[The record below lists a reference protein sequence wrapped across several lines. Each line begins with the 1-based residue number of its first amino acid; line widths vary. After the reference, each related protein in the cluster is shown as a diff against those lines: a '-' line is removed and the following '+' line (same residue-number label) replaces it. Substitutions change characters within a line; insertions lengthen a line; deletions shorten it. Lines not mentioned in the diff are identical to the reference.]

1 MTSPA
6 EQAPAPAI
14 QTLSGL
20 CCAILGWLATNLP
33 QAIRDT
39 VLGFVIGYAGNVFL
53 MLFLFDGY
61 TKTQSGLATG
71 TTTVISGSLTWGIG
85 TAIVTSLLA
94 YRRRVGKEQFWRDI
108 RGLPAVLGSLLKADG
123 RLGRVHL
130 LSGACISLLTTC
142 FVAPWASLVL
152 AAGLLAIVPSALRAV
167 LSNLLLSIWSSVA
180 NRLAPAHANP
190 VGGAM
195 AMTVGTLGAILA
207 LGAAFLVPSSLIKIV
222 AAAVCGGL
230 AWADSR
236 RMPPSAAIWILLG
249 VAGALS
255 GVFVLLDPLTALAH
269 DGGWAE
275 NHRSLITWWNSAGS
289 TPLLGYGVIGGVA
302 SGVGSAIGSAIGSV
316 LSGVGGIPGTTVAG
330 TTSAPADAGAEG
342 YTPGVIYGTGSK
354 EDPFRDYK
362 DAAHPPWMAPY
373 GDGSVANP
381 YSDTPP
387 PVIDTSPTPGEPAP
401 PTPSD
406 QPTTDASGGPSG
418 ETGATND
425 SSASSDT
432 TGADGTAPSAGSTS
446 ASGPGEGQE
455 STSTTGATGPAPTP
469 SGPTSPE
476 PPPIPQGPVVPPPLP
491 PEPVTPPTSP
501 PEAVTSPPGPTD
513 SEPQTPT
520 EPKEAKE
527 PEDDKLTKTI
537 EDAEQVHDKLEKLH
551 DTLEKAKELKL
562 SPEGQKKLKEWAE
575 RVEKLDDLVKSGKEK
590 AESLKEAIDQF
601 KEVQKDIKEVVDNM
615 TTIRQST
622 MDIDMD
628 TRSAAGLQAI
638 SAAATTTGIVMDKI
652 VRKTLGNTVADKADF
667 KKTGKEFSKDLSKV
681 VHAATNTTQ
690 MVYDEPEGELAMGK
704 EAHDAY
710 LQRVAEK
717 KAAADAANAAASEE
731 QRKADETKRNDD
743 IDRAAMEAEER
754 KHPTARPWWRPF

>member
-6 EQAPAPAI
+6 GQAPAPAI

-20 CCAILGWLATNLP
+20 CRAIAGWLAANLP

-39 VLGFVIGYAGNVFL
+39 LLGFAIGYAGNVFL

-71 TTTVISGSLTWGIG
+71 TTTIISGSLTWGIG

-108 RGLPAVLGSLLKADG
+108 RGLPAMLGSLLKADG

-130 LSGACISLLTTC
+130 LSGACISLLTTS

-180 NRLAPAHANP
+180 NRFAPAHANP
-190 VGGAM
+190 IGGAM

-207 LGAAFLVPSSLIKIV
+207 LGVAFLVPSSLIKIA

-236 RMPPSAAIWILLG
+236 RMPPSSAIWMLLA
-249 VAGALS
+249 AGSTAS
-255 GVFVLLDPLTALAH
+255 GLFALLDPLTALAH
-269 DGGWAE
+269 DGGWSE

-330 TTSAPADAGAEG
+330 TTPAPADGGGEG

-387 PVIDTSPTPGEPAP
+387 PVIDTSPTPEEPEP
-401 PTPSD
+401 PAVTD
-406 QPTTDASGGPSG
+406 QPTTGTSGGPAG
-418 ETGATND
+418 KTGAPESPTTT
-425 SSASSDT
+425 SDA
-432 TGADGTAPSAGSTS
+432 TGADGATP
-446 ASGPGEGQE
+446 
-455 STSTTGATGPAPTP
+455 TTGATASDGSTEGQAPTSTSGATGSAP
-469 SGPTSPE
+469 TGPTTSEPVGPVT
-476 PPPIPQGPVVPPPLP
+476 PPPIPQGPVTPPPTPLGPVVPPPPPLP
-491 PEPVTPPTSP
+491 P
-501 PEAVTSPPGPTD
+501 GPTVGETPEP
-513 SEPQTPT
+513 SEPKDS
-520 EPKEAKE
+520 KESEGDA
-527 PEDDKLTKTI
+527 LTKGI
-537 EDAEQVHDKLEKLH
+537 EHAENIEDKLEKLQNG
-551 DTLEKAKELKL
+551 LEKAEKELRL
-562 SPEGQKKLKEWAE
+562 SPEGIEKLKQWQE
-575 RVEKLDDLVKSGKEK
+575 RVEKVSDLVKAGKEK
-590 AESLKEAIDQF
+590 AESLKEALDQF
-601 KEVQKDIKEVVDNM
+601 KEVQKDIKETVDNM
-615 TTIRQST
+615 TTVRDAT
-622 MDIDMD
+622 KEVYIDP
-628 TRSAAGLQAI
+628 RSAGALQAI
-638 SAAATTTGIVMDKI
+638 AAGATLVGQAADKTI
-652 VRKTLGNTVADKADF
+652 SKVLGPKVADAVGAKNL
-667 KKTGKEFSKDLSKV
+667 GKDVTHATVSTYRNLTQPNRRALEDAPEMLDPEFVENDRR
-681 VHAATNTTQ
+681 
-690 MVYDEPEGELAMGK
+690 M
-704 EAHDAY
+704 
-710 LQRVAEK
+710 
-717 KAAADAANAAASEE
+717 KAAAREQAERENAALSEE
-731 QRKADETKRNDD
+731 QRREAERKRNNDL
-743 IDRAAMEAEER
+743 DRHAMEG
-754 KHPTARPWWRPF
+754 KNPKQKSWWWPF

>member
-14 QTLSGL
+14 RTLSGL
-20 CCAILGWLATNLP
+20 CRAILGWLATNLP

-39 VLGFVIGYAGNVFL
+39 VLGFLIGYAGNVFL

-190 VGGAM
+190 VGGAL

-207 LGAAFLVPSSLIKIV
+207 LGVAFLVPSSLIKIA

-255 GVFVLLDPLTALAH
+255 GLFALFDPLTALAH

-275 NHRSLITWWNSAGS
+275 NHRSLITWWNSSGS

-316 LSGVGGIPGTTVAG
+316 LSGLGGSPGTTVAG
-330 TTSAPADAGAEG
+330 TTTSPADSGAEG

-387 PVIDTSPTPGEPAP
+387 PVIDTSPTPGEPEP
-401 PTPSD
+401 PAVTD
-406 QPTTDASGGPSG
+406 QPTADTSGGPTG
-418 ETGATND
+418 EIGAPASSTNT
-425 SSASSDT
+425 SDT
-432 TGADGTAPSAGSTS
+432 TGTDGATSSTGTPPADGSTEGQAPTSTS
-446 ASGPGEGQE
+446 G
-455 STSTTGATGPAPTP
+455 TTGPAPT
-469 SGPTSPE
+469 GPTISEPTGPVT
-476 PPPIPQGPVVPPPLP
+476 PPPIPQGPVTPPPTPPGPVAPPPLAPEPTGGETPEP
-491 PEPVTPPTSP
+491 PEPKDDKDNK
-501 PEAVTSPPGPTD
+501 D
-513 SEPQTPT
+513 SE
-520 EPKEAKE
+520 EGG
-527 PEDDKLTKTI
+527 DVLTKGI
-537 EDAEQVHDKLEKLH
+537 EHAEKIEDKLEKLQNG
-551 DTLEKAKELKL
+551 LEKAEKELRL
-562 SPEGQKKLKEWAE
+562 SPEGKEKLKQWQE
-575 RVEKLDDLVKSGKEK
+575 RVEKVSDLVKAGKEK

-601 KEVQKDIKEVVDNM
+601 KEVEKDIKETVDNM
-615 TTIRQST
+615 TTVRDAT
-622 MDIDMD
+622 KEVYIDP
-628 TRSAAGLQAI
+628 RSAAGLQAI
-638 SAAATTTGIVMDKI
+638 AAGATLVGQAADKTISKVFGQKVADAVGAKNLGTDVTHATVSTYKNLTQQNRRALEDAPDMLDPEFVENDRRMKQLAKEQAERESAALSEQE
-652 VRKTLGNTVADKADF
+652 RK
-667 KKTGKEFSKDLSKV
+667 
-681 VHAATNTTQ
+681 
-690 MVYDEPEGELAMGK
+690 
-704 EAHDAY
+704 DAE
-710 LQRVAEK
+710 R
-717 KAAADAANAAASEE
+717 
-731 QRKADETKRNDD
+731 KRNDD
-743 IDRAAMEAEER
+743 LDRHAMEGKNPE
-754 KHPTARPWWRPF
+754 KKSWWWPF